1 MEHSKTKHVMGTE
14 ITITIFWEEDPNQD
28 IEKVFDIFHDLE
40 EEFSRFISES
50 SLSILN
56 KKRTCEV
63 SNTFIDVLKKCKNI
77 YTDTNFYFNPLI
89 NVRQLGYS
97 KDFHSN
103 EFKQEDAELQV
114 NLDLETI
121 EIQGNT
127 VSLHEGQ
134 NLDLGGIVKW
144 YGVDKAKEYL
154 DEAGYKNY
162 IVDAGGDI
170 FTAWTNDEGGKI
182 VVGINSPYTKDT
194 IFATINVENTA
205 IATSGNYKRKWTI
218 ENKEYNHIINP
229 MTTENNNEIISITL
243 IAETCYI
250 ADAYATACIAMGL
263 KKTLEFLRKNHIEG
277 LIMCTNKKIYATTWM
292 KKYAIQ
298 YL

>member
-1 MEHSKTKHVMGTE
+1 
-14 ITITIFWEEDPNQD
+14 
-28 IEKVFDIFHDLE
+28 LE

-134 NLDLGGIVKW
+134 NLDLGGIVK
-144 YGVDKAKEYL
+144 
-154 DEAGYKNY
+154 
-162 IVDAGGDI
+162 
-170 FTAWTNDEGGKI
+170 
-182 VVGINSPYTKDT
+182 
-194 IFATINVENTA
+194 
-205 IATSGNYKRKWTI
+205 
-218 ENKEYNHIINP
+218 
-229 MTTENNNEIISITL
+229 
-243 IAETCYI
+243 
-250 ADAYATACIAMGL
+250 
-263 KKTLEFLRKNHIEG
+263 
-277 LIMCTNKKIYATTWM
+277 
-292 KKYAIQ
+292 
-298 YL
+298 